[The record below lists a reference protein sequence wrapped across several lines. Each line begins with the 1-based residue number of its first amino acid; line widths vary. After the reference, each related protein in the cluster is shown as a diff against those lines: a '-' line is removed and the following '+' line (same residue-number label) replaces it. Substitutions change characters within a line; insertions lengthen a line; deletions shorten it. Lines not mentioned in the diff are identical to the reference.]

1 MNKNIAIVVPHK
13 GIGDILFHNNFIKS
27 ISNKEKKKVILIAN
41 KSSRADYLYKNSN
54 YIKKIIQTNLRRPN
68 PFLYLLKTLQL
79 ISIIFSNNINKIYY
93 TGKNKW
99 QILALEFLKYF
110 FNKRYFIVNANENL
124 IIDKLNNFL
133 KINKIYNLNSYSLN
147 LLNLSKKEK
156 KRIFINYKRPAV
168 FININTSE
176 DQIDINKKKL
186 KMIINKLK
194 NKYKTIYI
202 NSNNNNK
209 LKNFNIKNI
218 NIIKTYKYNIQELCH
233 LIKKSDLYIGTE
245 SGPAV
250 IASLFGLRSF
260 IFLSKNVKKESNL
273 LPNNKSRKYY
283 SIRKFNIF
291 YKSL

>member
-41 KSSRADYLYKNSN
+41 KSSRADYLYKNSK
-54 YIKKIIQTNLRRPN
+54 YIKKIILTNLRRPN
-68 PFLYLLKTLQL
+68 PFLYLFKTLQL

-99 QILALEFLKYF
+99 QILALKFLKYF
-110 FNKRYFIVNANENL
+110 FNKRYFNVNADENL
-124 IIDKLNNFL
+124 IIDTLNNFL
-133 KINKIYNLNSYSLN
+133 KINKIYNLNNYRLN

>member
-27 ISNKEKKKVILIAN
+27 ISKNEKKKVILIAN
-41 KSSRADYLYKNSN
+41 KSTKADYLYKNSD
-54 YIKKIIQTNLRRPN
+54 YIKKIILTNLRRPN
-68 PFLYLLKTLQL
+68 PLLYLLKTLKL
-79 ISIIFSNNINKIYY
+79 ISVISSNNIDKIYY

-99 QILALEFLKYF
+99 QIFALEILKHF
-110 FNKRYFIVNANENL
+110 FNTSYLNVDTNEKFIIE
-124 IIDKLNNFL
+124 KLNNFL
-133 KINKIYNLNSYSLN
+133 KKNKIYNLNNYSLN
-147 LLNLSKKEK
+147 ILSLSKKEK

-176 DQIDINKKKL
+176 GQIDLNKKKL
-186 KMIINKLK
+186 KMIINKLN
-194 NKYKTIYI
+194 NKYRTIYI

-209 LKNFNIKNI
+209 LENFYINNV

-233 LIKKSDLYIGTE
+233 LIKKSDLYVGTE

-250 IASLFGLRSF
+250 IASLYGLRSF

-273 LPNNKSRKYY
+273 LPNNKRRKYY
-283 SIRKFNIF
+283 DIDKFNIF

>member
-1 MNKNIAIVVPHK
+1 MNKNIAIVIPHK

-27 ISNKEKKKVILIAN
+27 ISKNEKKRVILIAN

-54 YIKKIIQTNLRRPN
+54 YVKKIILTNLRRPN
-68 PFLYLLKTLQL
+68 PFLYLFKTLQL
-79 ISIIFSNNINKIYY
+79 ILIISSNNIDKIYY

-99 QILALEFLKYF
+99 QIFALEFLKYF
-110 FNKRYFIVNANENL
+110 FNAKYLNVDDNEKFIIE
-124 IIDKLNNFL
+124 KLNNFL
-133 KINKIYNLNSYSLN
+133 KVNKILNLNDYGLN
-147 LLNLSKKEK
+147 LINLSKKEK

-176 DQIDINKKKL
+176 SQIDINEKKL
-186 KMIINKLK
+186 KMIINKLNK
-194 NKYKTIYI
+194 KYKTIYI

-209 LKNFNIKNI
+209 LENFYIKNI
-218 NIIKTYKYNIQELCH
+218 NIIKTYKYNIQELCY
-233 LIKKSDLYIGTE
+233 LIKRSDLYIGTE

-260 IFLSKNVKKESNL
+260 IFLSQNVKKESNL
-273 LPNNKSRKYY
+273 LPNSKSRKYY
-283 SIRKFNIF
+283 HIGKFNLF

>member
-27 ISNKEKKKVILIAN
+27 ISKKEKKKVILIAN
-41 KSSRADYLYKNSN
+41 KSSRADYLYKNSK
-54 YIKKIIQTNLRRPN
+54 YIKKIILTNLRRPN

-99 QILALEFLKYF
+99 QILAFKFLKYF
-110 FNKRYFIVNANENL
+110 FNKSYFNVNANENL
-124 IIDKLNNFL
+124 IIDTLNNFL
-133 KINKIYNLNSYSLN
+133 KINKIYNLNNYRLN

-176 DQIDINKKKL
+176 GQIDINKKKL
-186 KMIINKLK
+186 KMIINKLN

-202 NSNNNNK
+202 NSNDNNK
-209 LKNFNIKNI
+209 LENFYIKNI

-273 LPNNKSRKYY
+273 LPNNRRRKYY
-283 SIRKFNIF
+283 NIGKFNIF